1 MNYTELFE
9 TIKSFCENDFP
20 DTEFTNSLGGATT
33 NTSTEQIN
41 RFIDLAE
48 QKIYNSVQILSLRK
62 SVTGNVTQNNRY
74 LQTPTDWL
82 SNFSL
87 AVVDGS
93 GIYHYL
99 MNKAQ
104 CD

>member
-48 QKIYNSVQILSLRK
+48 QKIYISVQILSLRK
-62 SVTGNVTQNNRY
+62 SVTGNVTQNN
-74 LQTPTDWL
+74 
-82 SNFSL
+82 S
-87 AVVDGS
+87 
-93 GIYHYL
+93 
-99 MNKAQ
+99 
-104 CD
+104 